1 MIGGIGGFT
10 PQASTSKPAGW
21 YSMREGLPS
30 NSKKTEE
37 APEAEEGAE
46 EGEEGGEVAEEE

>member
-10 PQASTSKPAGW
+10 PQASTSKPAAPW

-37 APEAEEGAE
+37 AAETE
-46 EGEEGGEVAEEE
+46 EGEEGEEVAEEE